1 MELSKSPIL
10 WAKAAIDMAENE
22 YCHKNMKKYIVK
34 SGFDMDETAVKMQN
48 YYLEKSGIKS

>member
-1 MELSKSPIL
+1 
-10 WAKAAIDMAENE
+10 MAENE